1 MATNNSVNSSSAGSR
16 LDVASIVSQLMEIE
30 RRPVEKIESKLAVS
44 SVKIS
49 SLGQFESKLSAFRD
63 ALGSLQL
70 VKSQTQASSSNLSL
84 IEVTAS
90 PTAELASFEVAVQ
103 SLATKQ
109 VTSIAG
115 FASRAEVTDWLAN
128 SAPQAVT
135 DAADV
140 LILEQAPNRFVLR
153 LQAKTAGLEGAFSLG
168 GVLDNTA
175 LVATEIVA
183 DDATFT
189 IDGVSFTRSSN
200 TVTGVIPGLT
210 FDLKAVTSSPVAVS
224 VSKERANPADR
235 IDAFVK
241 AYNDLL
247 GTYKQ
252 LTKSSIDQGERGAL
266 NSDSSVLTAMRQIT
280 ESLMMPLTDGAGV
293 ALAGR
298 TDLSRIGLRLRDGG
312 ELTFDPALA
321 GSAADLAAAFDS
333 GIRIGFVSGANRDLS
348 QQVAE
353 MTGFD
358 GLISSRVSAEK
369 TVQSQLNSKKLLL
382 EEKLLR
388 TQQRLTAEYAALDAL
403 LFRLSATSESL
414 KTSLDAILNQGK

>member
-1 MATNNSVNSSSAGSR
+1 MANSNSVNSSSSGAR

-30 RRPVEKIESKLAVS
+30 RRPVDKIDSKLAVS

-63 ALGSLQL
+63 ALDSLQS
-70 VKSQTQASSSNLSL
+70 VKSQTRASSSNPSA
-84 IEVTAS
+84 IDVTAS
-90 PTAELASFEVAVQ
+90 PTAELASFELTAQ
-103 SLATKQ
+103 SIATRQ

-115 FASRAEVTDWLAN
+115 FTSRAEATDWLAN

-135 DAADV
+135 DSADALV
-140 LILEQAPNRFVLR
+140 LEQAPDQFVLR
-153 LQAKTAGLEGAFSLG
+153 LQAKTAGVEGAFSLG
-168 GVLDNTA
+168 NALDGTA
-175 LVATEIVA
+175 FVATEIT
-183 DDATFT
+183 ATNAAFT
-189 IDGVSFTRSSN
+189 IDGVSYTRNSN
-200 TVTGVIPGLT
+200 DVTGVIPGLA
-210 FDLKAVTSSPVAVS
+210 FDLKAVAPNPVAVS

-280 ESLMMPLTDGAGV
+280 ESLMMPLTNGAGV

-321 GSAADLAAAFDS
+321 GSAADLAVTFDA
-333 GIRIGFVSGANRDLS
+333 GIRIGFVTGANRDLS

-382 EEKLLR
+382 QEKLLR

-403 LFRLSATSESL
+403 LFRLNATSESL

>member
-1 MATNNSVNSSSAGSR
+1 MATNNSVNSSPTGSR

-30 RRPVEKIESKLAVS
+30 RRPVKTIESKLAVS

-49 SLGQFESKLSAFRD
+49 SLGQFESKLAAFRD
-63 ALGSLQL
+63 ALDSLQV
-70 VKSQTQASSSNLSL
+70 VKSQTRASSSNSSA
-84 IEVTAS
+84 IDVTAS

-103 SLATKQ
+103 SIATKQ

-115 FASRAEVTDWLAN
+115 FASRAEANNWLAN
-128 SAPQAVT
+128 ASQAVT
-135 DAADV
+135 DKADA
-140 LILEQAPNRFVLR
+140 LILEQAPNQFVLR
-153 LQAKTAGLEGAFSLG
+153 LQAKLVGVQGTFSLG
-168 GVLDNTA
+168 SALDGTT
-175 LVATEIVA
+175 LVSTEIEA
-183 DDATFT
+183 TDATFT
-189 IDGVSFTRSSN
+189 IDGVAFTRSSN
-200 TVTGVIPGLT
+200 TVTDVIPGLA
-210 FDLKAVTSSPVAVS
+210 FDVKGVTSNPVAVS
-224 VSKERANPADR
+224 VSKERASPAER
-235 IDAFVK
+235 IDAFAT

-247 GTYKQ
+247 STYKA
-252 LTKSSIDQGERGAL
+252 LTKSSVDQGERGAL

-280 ESLMMPLTDGAGV
+280 DSLLSPLTNSAGV
-293 ALAGR
+293 SLSGR

-312 ELTFDPALA
+312 ELTFDASLA
-321 GSAADLAAAFDS
+321 GSAADLAATFDG

-369 TVQSQLNSKKLLL
+369 TIQSQLNSKKILL